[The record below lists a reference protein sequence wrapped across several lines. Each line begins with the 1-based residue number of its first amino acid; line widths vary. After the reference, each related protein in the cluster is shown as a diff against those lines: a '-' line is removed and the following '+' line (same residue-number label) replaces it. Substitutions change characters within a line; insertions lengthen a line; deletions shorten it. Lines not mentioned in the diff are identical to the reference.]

1 MAGQAKHQGQQGVD
15 QVRLVPGAGKR
26 GSSSFFHLV
35 GGGHEFDRSDAFV
48 DRNLRESMARC
59 GIVQEKEYAML
70 SGVTSE
76 LKALI

>member
-1 MAGQAKHQGQQGVD
+1 MAGQAKHQGKQGVD
-15 QVRLVPGAGKR
+15 QVGFVPGAR
-26 GSSSFFHLV
+26 ARESFLFFHLV
-35 GGGHEFDRSDAFV
+35 GGGHEFDRSNAFV
-48 DRNLRESMARC
+48 DRNLRGSTLRC